1 MQKFIHFYRTQY
13 YSNWRIII
21 ANALCFNALALTSV
35 CSCLYVWLC
44 VCVDAALT
52 LIWFSAWG
60 PRQAVVTFLTVH
72 CWISP
77 LRQLCAC
84 ICVTECVCV
93 YVFRCIACRLCVNHL
108 IFTHPS
114 RHVPNFSWTP
124 LAAEIYQPLANIRF
138 RTWNH
143 NGFALLLSQRTGQLK
158 LSLLQWHLHLAYAHI
173 SR

>member
-1 MQKFIHFYRTQY
+1 MNAEIYPFLPYTILLKLAHNHCKCALFQRTCTCQCVF
-13 YSNWRIII
+13 
-21 ANALCFNALALTSV
+21 LSV
-35 CSCLYVWLC
+35 CVTVC

-93 YVFRCIACRLCVNHL
+93 CVYVFRCIACRLCVNHL

-114 RHVPNFSWTP
+114 RHVPNG
-124 LAAEIYQPLANIRF
+124 
-138 RTWNH
+138 H
-143 NGFALLLSQRTGQLK
+143 HLLLK
-158 LSLLQWHLHLAYAHI
+158 FIDPLLIFGSALEIIMDLRCCCRSA
-173 SR
+173 RVN